1 MTTVS
6 DAAGDSPARDHG
18 GADGAGGRDRAPSAG
33 APPVPAPA
41 KPAPSEQAAPEGASG
56 ERASSG
62 RAAANHAAPDLGHT
76 GPVRSDHAP
85 RLVAGSAARV
95 RSAGARVRAAA
106 RRAGTAFWGALGVLA
121 RSGGPVGWRL
131 VKGTA
136 VGAFRYRV
144 TGLAA
149 EIAFFALL
157 SLPPLA
163 LGLIGTMGHFQ
174 GVIGPETVADIRTRV
189 VEHAHTV
196 LTDNAVKT
204 VVVPLLDDVIRGGSP
219 DIVSISFVLSLWA
232 GSRAVNVCI
241 DTITI
246 AYGLSGIRGVIRT
259 RTRAFIL
266 YVLGLVAGLVV
277 VPLLVAGPTLARQAL
292 PESATIVQVLYWPVL
307 VGLSVLSLAL
317 LYHMSVPVRTA
328 WWREVPGAVLALL
341 IWVIGSLVLR
351 IYLSG
356 SLSGVSV
363 YGSLAAAIAVLAW
376 LYVAALA
383 VLIGATLNAEIDRLW
398 PSAGTARARAVQ
410 EARARQEE
418 EGDDGRDG
426 PGATAAEPGDE
437 R

>member
-1 MTTVS
+1 M
-6 DAAGDSPARDHG
+6 
-18 GADGAGGRDRAPSAG
+18 
-33 APPVPAPA
+33 
-41 KPAPSEQAAPEGASG
+41 
-56 ERASSG
+56 
-62 RAAANHAAPDLGHT
+62 
-76 GPVRSDHAP
+76 RSDHAP
-85 RLVAGSAARV
+85 RRAAGPAAR
-95 RSAGARVRAAA
+95 ARTAAARARAAA
-106 RRAGTAFWGALGVLA
+106 GRVRTGFCAALGVLA

-131 VKGTA
+131 VRGTA

-163 LGLIGTMGHFQ
+163 LGLIGTMGHFHN
-174 GVIGPETVADIRTRV
+174 VISKETVEDIRNRAI
-189 VEHAHTV
+189 EHAQTV
-196 LTDNAVKT
+196 LTPNAVNT
-204 VVVPLLDDVIRGGSP
+204 VVRPLLDDVIHGGSP
-219 DIVSISFVLSLWA
+219 DIVSIGFVLSLWA

-266 YVLGLVAGLVV
+266 YVLGLVVGLVV
-277 VPLLVAGPTLARQAL
+277 APLLVAGPTLARQAV

-307 VGLSVLSLAL
+307 VTLSIVFLAL

-328 WWREVPGAVLALL
+328 WWREVPGAVLALV
-341 IWVIGSLVLR
+341 IWVVGSLVLR

-398 PSAGTARARAVQ
+398 PSAGTARARAVAQ
-410 EARARQEE
+410 TRAQQQADAARE
-418 EGDDGRDG
+418 
-426 PGATAAEPGDE
+426 PGATAASAADGADDVPDGPGDAGTNGKNCTE
-437 R
+437 